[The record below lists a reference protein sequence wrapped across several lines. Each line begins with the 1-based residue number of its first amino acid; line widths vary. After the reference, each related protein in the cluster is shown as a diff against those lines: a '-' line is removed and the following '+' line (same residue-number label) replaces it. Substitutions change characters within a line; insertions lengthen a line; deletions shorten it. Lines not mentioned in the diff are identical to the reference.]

1 MMADFLNT
9 IMTALAPKTE
19 TTSTAKSKQNSKDV
33 TSAYEAEAQEL
44 IKTGDTNGSN
54 LLSLAEIKVLSPL
67 KSKAKNSEV
76 AEALFFGKESGG
88 LGLREVAQLLAAAD
102 TNRDEKLSTEEK
114 NNVFTKMLRDLNQ
127 GKSVEATRANQWARE
142 LKAGVRFSD
151 EKLEKAE
158 ELFAKYDIPKSRFT
172 PPTTDEVITSEDD
185 TSAEKTGWEAM
196 LPKFLPLLTGLFKQ
210 PKNSDTSN
218 PASPTVSADTSK
230 ALGPSTSQATL
241 DLAKQAASLGVPS
254 LGTTSPLGGTPLLS
268 AALPT
273 PTLAPSLSTFNT
285 PLMTAGM
292 NTALPMLQ
300 NPTFPTATPVL
311 MPSAAATLPTAPASG
326 AWNPAINTTPNTAW
340 NVAQVPGATP
350 FSFTPSAGL
359 PAGTSWGTPPTVMPT
374 PTATPPLP
382 TPAPVMLASTPNPQY
397 NGGW

>member
-54 LLSLAEIKVLSPL
+54 LLSLAEIMALSPL
-67 KSKAKNSEV
+67 KSKTNKRKV
-76 AEALFFGKESGG
+76 AETLFFGKESGG
-88 LGLREVAQLLAAAD
+88 LGLREVAQLLAPAD
-102 TNRDEKLSTEEK
+102 INRDGKLSPEEK
-114 NNVFTKMLRDLNQ
+114 KNVFTKMLRDLDQ
-127 GKSVEATRANQWARE
+127 GKSVEETYANQLARE

-151 EKLEKAE
+151 AKLEKAE
-158 ELFAKYDIPKSRFT
+158 KLFAKYDIRYTPK
-172 PPTTDEVITSEDD
+172 TDEVTSNEDD

-196 LPKFLPLLTGLFKQ
+196 LPKFLPLLTDLFKQ

-230 ALGPSTSQATL
+230 ALDPSTSQATL
-241 DLAKQAASLGVPS
+241 NLAKQAASLGVPS

-273 PTLAPSLSTFNT
+273 PTLPATLPALN
-285 PLMTAGM
+285 PLMTAGT

-300 NPTFPTATPVL
+300 NPTFPTTTPVL

-340 NVAQVPGATP
+340 NVGATP

-374 PTATPPLP
+374 PTPLL
-382 TPAPVMLASTPNPQY
+382 TPAPVMLASTANPQY